1 MTEPLQILE
10 KYWGFTS
17 FRPLQEEIIQSVLN
31 GQDTVAL
38 LPTSGGKSICFQV
51 PALAKDGICI
61 VVSPLVALMADQVN
75 ALKDKGIKALQ
86 ISGGI
91 SYQDLQALLDNAKYG
106 NYKFLYLSP
115 ERLQQELVQSTI
127 KQMPVN
133 LIAVDEAHCISQW
146 GNDFRPAYKNI
157 TMLREMHP
165 LVPAIALTATATPK
179 VLADTISELH
189 LELPKVFQ
197 ASFARENISYQVFKV
212 EDKIYRI
219 EQLLKNSTGTSIIYV
234 RSRNSCVEISNQLN
248 SLGIASTFYHGGI
261 SSEEKTARMNVWQNG
276 NTSNMVATNAFG
288 MGIDQP
294 DVRLVVHVQLPDS
307 LEAYFQEAGRAGRD
321 GNMAKAIVLW
331 SDYDK
336 ELVHRQFVASYPTTK
351 DVKYIYKKLNNYFQV
366 PYGEGEFISHPFN
379 FSAFC
384 KTYELN
390 TLLTFNSL
398 QILDR
403 LGVLQ
408 LSKSFGRKSIVHFV
422 AASNVV
428 LDYFKKDILASVIGK
443 TILRL
448 YGGVFETATSINLQ
462 YVATKSGQSI
472 ATIIKVLEQMER
484 DALLKLQLQV
494 TDAVLT
500 FVIPRE
506 DEKTINPLR
515 TEIALQ
521 KEKKEAQVKAVL
533 DYIDNDTTC
542 RSIQLVRYFG
552 EENGERC
559 GICSV
564 CKAEFQQISVA
575 ERKTLSEKIL
585 LLLEE
590 SPQSSRE
597 LSEKLTFAETDI
609 VTTLRMLLDCK
620 KVTLGVRNRFH
631 LI

>member
-17 FRPLQEEIIQSVLN
+17 FRPLQEEIIQSVLD

-51 PALAKDGICI
+51 PALAQDGICI

-75 ALKDKGIKALQ
+75 ALKEKGIKALQ

-91 SYQDLQALLDNAKYG
+91 SFNDLQTLLDNAKYG
-106 NYKFLYLSP
+106 TYKFLYLSP
-115 ERLQQELVQSTI
+115 ERLQQELVQNAI

-146 GNDFRPAYKNI
+146 GNDFRPAYKN
-157 TMLREMHP
+157 TTVLREMHP

-179 VLADTISELH
+179 VLKDTVNELK
-189 LELPKVFQ
+189 LELPNIFQ
-197 ASFARENISYQVFKV
+197 ASFARENISYQVSNV

-219 EQLLKNSTGTSIIYV
+219 QQLLKNVAGKSIIYV

-261 SSEEKTARMNVWQNG
+261 SSEEKTLKMNSWQNG
-276 NTSNMVATNAFG
+276 NTPNIVATNAFG
-288 MGIDQP
+288 MGIDEP
-294 DVRLVVHVQLPDS
+294 NVRLVVHVQLPDS

-321 GNMAKAIVLW
+321 GEFAKAVILW

-336 ELVHRQFVASYPTTK
+336 QLVHRQFVASYPTTK
-351 DVKYIYKKLNNYFQV
+351 DIKYLYKKLNNYFQV
-366 PYGEGEFISHPFN
+366 PYGEGEFTSHPFN
-379 FSAFC
+379 FSDFC
-384 KTYELN
+384 KTYELS
-390 TLLTFNSL
+390 TLLAFNSL

-403 LGVLQ
+403 LGVLK

-422 AASNVV
+422 ATSQVV
-428 LDYFKKDILASVIGK
+428 LEYFKKDVLASVIGK

-448 YGGVFETATSINLQ
+448 YGGVFETPTSINLH
-462 YVATKSGQSI
+462 YVATKSGQSV

-484 DALLKLQLQV
+484 DALLTLQLQV

-500 FVIPRE
+500 FVLPRE
-506 DEKTINPLR
+506 DEKTINPLSK
-515 TEIALQ
+515 EIALQ
-521 KEKKEAQVKAVL
+521 KEKKEIQVKAVV
-533 DYIDNDTTC
+533 DYIDNTKEC
-542 RSIQLVRYFG
+542 RSVQLVRYFG
-552 EENGERC
+552 EEHGERC

-564 CKAEFQQISVA
+564 CTSEFQKISA
-575 ERKTLSEKIL
+575 EERKTLSEKIL

-590 SPQSSRE
+590 TPQSSRE

-609 VTTLRMLLDCK
+609 VSTLRLLLDSK

-631 LI
+631 LK